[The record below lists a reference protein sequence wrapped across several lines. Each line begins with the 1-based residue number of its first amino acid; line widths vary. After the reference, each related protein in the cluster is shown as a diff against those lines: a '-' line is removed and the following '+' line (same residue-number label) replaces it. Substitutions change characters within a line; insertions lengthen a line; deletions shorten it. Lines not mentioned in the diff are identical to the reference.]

1 MDQVQIVRLQDCC
14 EVIEA
19 ELEQVDCRIID
30 IALVTCANVLKT
42 LSYDLGARFHD
53 LGVLVLHSI
62 AIELEHGLL
71 VE

>member
-1 MDQVQIVRLQDCC
+1 M
-14 EVIEA
+14 
-19 ELEQVDCRIID
+19 DCRIID